1 VRRYL
6 TARLLQAVGVVFMVT
21 TLTFLLI
28 HLAPGDPIA
37 AALERP
43 GITESVR
50 QRWREDFGLDRPIGA
65 QYIRWVANVARGD
78 FGYSFSHRR
87 PVHDVLADALPRTL
101 TLVGLA
107 LVLSFALGITVG
119 VLQAER
125 AGTARDRWLGRVLL
139 LLYSVPDF
147 WLALLALLLFAYRLP
162 ILPAGGMVDPVLHDY
177 MSFGGRVLDRL
188 AHLVLPVATL
198 TLLTSALIAR
208 HQRTSLLNVLPSDW
222 MRTALAKGLSWR
234 AAVRRHAL
242 RNAMLSTITLAG
254 LSLPTLA
261 AGAVFVEKVFAFPG
275 MGLVTVNAIG
285 ARDYPLITSG
295 VLVISVMVA
304 LGALAADLAVAAAD
318 PRVRIDG

>member
-1 VRRYL
+1 M
-6 TARLLQAVGVVFMVT
+6 QAVGVVFAVT
-21 TLTFLLI
+21 TLTFLLV

-43 GITESVR
+43 GITESVK
-50 QRWREDFGLDRPIGA
+50 QHWRAEFGLDRPIGE
-65 QYIRWVANVARGD
+65 QYVRWLANVARGD
-78 FGYSFSHRR
+78 LGYSFSHRR
-87 PVHDVLADALPRTL
+87 PVRDVLVDAFPRTL

-107 LVLSFALGITVG
+107 FVFSFALGIVIG

-125 AGTARDRWLGRVLL
+125 AGRARDRWLGRVLL

-162 ILPAGGMVDPVLHDY
+162 ILPPGGMVDPVLHDY
-177 MSFGGRVLDRL
+177 LSFSGRVQDRL
-188 AHLVLPVATL
+188 AHLVLPVVTL
-198 TLLTSALIAR
+198 TLLSSAVIAR

-242 RNAMLSTITLAG
+242 RNALLSTITLAG
-254 LSLPTLA
+254 LSLPSLA
-261 AGAVFVEKVFAFPG
+261 AGSVFVEKVFAFPG

-285 ARDYPLITSG
+285 ARDYPLITAG

-304 LGALAADLAVAAAD
+304 VGTLVTDLAVAAVD
-318 PRVRIDG
+318 PRIRFD